1 MSQMLQR
8 NVSGIFC
15 NIYICTYA
23 CKAVLL
29 QRNSKKQTLK

>member
-8 NVSGIFC
+8 NMSGIFC

-29 QRNSKKQTLK
+29 QRNSKNKR